1 MHSTQFPCSAS
12 LVATSHSGY
21 SQPARINLSRLS
33 DQKAT
38 ELACDFAAHY
48 QEKSPNTLESP
59 HLSTLH
65 FNRKLSSF
73 YPTWQPLVIN
83 KRHPTAKSNDIPHSP
98 RVANHSHALPVMSP
112 PFPASP
118 DLSGRPAI
126 TQWKQSSLKSLEDYP
141 PYLTRASS
149 DAGHSKTYSPT
160 SSLTSFHSP
169 RSFCINTPISTSP
182 ESTNTSASSSSSKRQ
197 RWAKILHA
205 YGDYSPTVRRF
216 IRAKRRSPTNKN
228 TTTSFGL
235 PDDMLDILDD
245 LERLAKDV
253 GRLELKKFPSFNER
267 ALRAISSST
276 QPFTRSLKEKWHK
289 RSSLIDIFSVEHNV
303 SVPYLYF
310 FSTHY
315 K

>member
-1 MHSTQFPCSAS
+1 MHSTQLPCSAS

-38 ELACDFAAHY
+38 ELPCDFAAHY
-48 QEKSPNTLESP
+48 QEKSLNTLESP

-65 FNRKLSSF
+65 FNGNLLSF

-83 KRHPTAKSNDIPHSP
+83 KRHPTAKSNDEPLS
-98 RVANHSHALPVMSP
+98 VANHPHPLSVMSP

-118 DLSGRPAI
+118 EFSGRPAI

-141 PYLTRASS
+141 PYLTRASP

-160 SSLTSFHSP
+160 SSLASSHSP

-182 ESTNTSASSSSSKRQ
+182 ESTDTSASSSSSKRQ
-197 RWAKILHA
+197 RWAKILHV
-205 YGDYSPTVRRF
+205 YGDYSPSVRRF
-216 IRAKRRSPTNKN
+216 IRAKRLSPTNNN

-235 PDDMLDILDD
+235 PDDMLAILDD
-245 LERLAKDV
+245 LESLAKDV
-253 GRLELKKFPSFNER
+253 GRLELKKRPSFNER
-267 ALRAISSST
+267 ALRAISSSA

-289 RSSLIDIFSVEHNV
+289 RSSLIDMFSVEHDV